1 MEEGRLVS
9 GSQNPGEPVG
19 QQFETHLQDP
29 ELSGLV
35 ADQVV
40 GLGNL
45 VVQVNQIALQLA
57 DSVVVV
63 GNEVLLVADSVV
75 VVGNEVLLVAD
86 EVVVVGNVVP
96 EGSDLLVECTGQGRD
111 GGQGYYGQGE
121 GEYRPELASGGGVHG
136 VERRGRLLG
145 GRGTP
150 GGVRGR
156 FPTDQRAWQVGHQV
170 VVR

>member
-9 GSQNPGEPVG
+9 GGQDPGEPVG
-19 QQFETHLQDP
+19 QQLETHLQDP
-29 ELSGLV
+29 QLSGLV
-35 ADQVV
+35 ADQFV

-45 VVQVNQIALQLA
+45 VVQINQIALQLG
-57 DSVVVV
+57 DSIVVVLD
-63 GNEVLLVADSVV
+63 EVF
-75 VVGNEVLLVAD
+75 LVAD
-86 EVVVVGNVVP
+86 EVVVVLDEVFLVADEVVMVGNVVP

-150 GGVRGR
+150 GGPRPYFLPITGPGR
-156 FPTDQRAWQVGHQV
+156 WDTRW
-170 VVR
+170 